1 MFNIFLN
8 FFRSNYAMG
17 YEESIYQ
24 QQQQLQ
30 QQLQQQQQHYAPGG
44 KQVIGVDYPD
54 SQSNNHTPSRNG
66 GSRLGSARPSQPP
79 PAPPSANNSN
89 TR

>member
-1 MFNIFLN
+1 
-8 FFRSNYAMG
+8 MG

-24 QQQQLQ
+24 QQQQMQ
-30 QQLQQQQQHYAPGG
+30 QQQQQHYAPGG

>member
-1 MFNIFLN
+1 MRCSVRNNFNLMFC
-8 FFRSNYAMG
+8 RSNYPMG

-24 QQQQLQ
+24 QQQQM
-30 QQLQQQQQHYAPGG
+30 QQQHYAPGG